1 MPAPRTKA
9 AAPRL
14 ATLVAARAGKPVKF
28 DGRLG
33 DPVWQQAQVYP
44 LNLSLEAQGKG
55 QRLQEP
61 GNMRLAWD
69 AQSLYLGIDFTDS
82 DVVAE
87 GTQDGQH
94 HYTLGDLA
102 EFFIWPEDQTWYWE
116 LYVTPKNHQTT
127 FFFPGGGRLGIP
139 STFSQGFR
147 LKTAARV
154 EGTLNDW
161 TDRDRGWTA
170 EMAVPVKEL
179 TARGEK
185 WGPGSKWRI
194 LVARYNYSRYL
205 WTKELSMCPALP
217 GGSYH
222 AREHYGRLVFG

>member
-1 MPAPRTKA
+1 MSTSRKA
-9 AAPRL
+9 TAFRPMN
-14 ATLVAARAGKPVKF
+14 LVAARATRAVKI
-28 DGRLG
+28 DGRL
-33 DPVWQQAQVYP
+33 DYPVWKQAKVYP
-44 LNLSLEAQGKG
+44 LELSLENQSKG

-69 AQSLYLGIDFTDS
+69 DKALYLGIDFTDS

-87 GTQDGQH
+87 GTKDGEH
-94 HYTLGDLA
+94 HYAKGDLA

-116 LYVTPKNHQTT
+116 LYVTPKGHQTT

-139 STFSQGFR
+139 SHFNQGFR
-147 LKTAARV
+147 LKTAARID
-154 EGTLNDW
+154 GTLNDW

-179 TARGEK
+179 TARGEA
-185 WGPGSKWRI
+185 WGPGSRWRI
-194 LVARYNYSRYL
+194 LVSRYNYSRYL

-222 AREHYGRLVFG
+222 ARESYGRLVFG